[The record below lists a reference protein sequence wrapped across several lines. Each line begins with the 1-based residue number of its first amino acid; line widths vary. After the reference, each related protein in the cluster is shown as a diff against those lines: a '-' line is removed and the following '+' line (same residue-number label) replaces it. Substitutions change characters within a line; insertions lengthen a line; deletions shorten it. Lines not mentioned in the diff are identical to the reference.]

1 MAEIFSHA
9 KHKISSDNKYQL
21 HPRTRLVR
29 IIRRKK
35 KSIDNILQ
43 CLNMGLNCKVNGMVD
58 LIGLGSKAL
67 VYAKR
72 VNRLE
77 VRMTLK

>member
-1 MAEIFSHA
+1 MVKSFSHV
-9 KHKISSDNKYQL
+9 KHKINSDNKYQL
-21 HPRTRLVR
+21 HPRKSR
-29 IIRRKK
+29 IIRWKN

-43 CLNMGLNCKVNGMVD
+43 CLNLELNCKVNGMVD

>member
-1 MAEIFSHA
+1 M
-9 KHKISSDNKYQL
+9 
-21 HPRTRLVR
+21 R
-29 IIRRKK
+29 IVGWKK

-43 CLNMGLNCKVNGMVD
+43 CLNLGINCKGNGMVD